1 MVQARTT
8 SLVVVKV
15 AVVDFRAVIGRQ
27 RERRGYSTRNLLV
40 GLALLVA
47 VAAAIVAVA
56 VDASILPVD
65 AAALAASF
73 AVA

>member
-1 MVQARTT
+1 MWVAVEMA
-8 SLVVVKV
+8 VVVDCL
-15 AVVDFRAVIGRQ
+15 AAIESRQ
-27 RERRGYSTRNLLV
+27 ERRGYWTRNLLV
-40 GLALLVA
+40 GLALP
-47 VAAAIVAVA
+47 VAAAIVAVVA

>member
-1 MVQARTT
+1 VAK
-8 SLVVVKV
+8 VVV
-15 AVVDFRAVIGRQ
+15 VDCRAVIDRQ
-27 RERRGYSTRNLLV
+27 RERRGCWTRNLLV

-47 VAAAIVAVA
+47 AAIVVVA

-65 AAALAASF
+65 AAALVASF

>member
-1 MVQARTT
+1 MW
-8 SLVVVKV
+8 V
-15 AVVDFRAVIGRQ
+15 AVVMAVVVDYRAVIESR
-27 RERRGYSTRNLLV
+27 RERRGYWTRNLLV
-40 GLALLVA
+40 GLALP
-47 VAAAIVAVA
+47 VAAAIVVVA

>member
-1 MVQARTT
+1 VA
-8 SLVVVKV
+8 KV
-15 AVVDFRAVIGRQ
+15 AVVDCPRAIESQ
-27 RERRGYSTRNLLV
+27 RERRGCWIRNLLA

-47 VAAAIVAVA
+47 AAIVVAA

-65 AAALAASF
+65 AAVLAASF

>member
-1 MVQARTT
+1 MW
-8 SLVVVKV
+8 VVVEMV
-15 AVVDFRAVIGRQ
+15 AVVDCLAVIESRQ
-27 RERRGYSTRNLLV
+27 ERRGYWTHNLSV
-40 GLALLVA
+40 GLALP
-47 VAAAIVAVA
+47 VAAATAVVA